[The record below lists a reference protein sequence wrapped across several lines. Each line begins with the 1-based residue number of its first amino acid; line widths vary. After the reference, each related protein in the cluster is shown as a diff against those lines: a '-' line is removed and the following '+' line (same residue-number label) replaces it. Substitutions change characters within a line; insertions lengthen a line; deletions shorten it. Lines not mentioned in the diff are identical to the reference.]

1 MEVKLMKS
9 AFEIIINNSKDIM
22 FVKDEFLI
30 YRAASAAFVKMTG
43 NSSVSD
49 IIGHTDLEIF
59 ENKELAKRYI
69 SDDHRLLSKEEDLTD
84 YVEPI
89 TDDHGKARYGST
101 SKYILRDEKRKAIG
115 ILGITKDITTEYL
128 VRKRYQQ
135 ELKYLFE
142 LPKDTYAVC
151 YIDVD
156 DWRIISQRRQ
166 NITGETI
173 QLAQTV
179 EEVCNYAVESIID
192 KESRAEEF
200 YSHFTSENLHEI
212 YSDGRRMLTFK
223 YERKFSD
230 DIIRWVRNEVNF
242 ITDVDSGH
250 LCIML
255 SAKDINSIK
264 QEEQRILEG
273 AQLDSMTKLLNHE
286 TSMEC
291 INKILYEENDKQ
303 HALFMLDI
311 DNFKSLNDT
320 LGHQAGDKFLIDF
333 ANELKNRFRETD
345 IVGRI
350 GGDEFFALMKNI
362 FDRGQIERRAMDI
375 LEIIKKTAQQ
385 FPEVKLGGSIGI
397 SLYPKDG
404 TNLDVLYTKADEALY
419 ESKRNGKN
427 QYKFA
432 E

>member
-1 MEVKLMKS
+1 
-9 AFEIIINNSKDIM
+9 
-22 FVKDEFLI
+22 
-30 YRAASAAFVKMTG
+30 
-43 NSSVSD
+43 
-49 IIGHTDLEIF
+49 
-59 ENKELAKRYI
+59 
-69 SDDHRLLSKEEDLTD
+69 
-84 YVEPI
+84 
-89 TDDHGKARYGST
+89 
-101 SKYILRDEKRKAIG
+101 
-115 ILGITKDITTEYL
+115 
-128 VRKRYQQ
+128 
-135 ELKYLFE
+135 
-142 LPKDTYAVC
+142 
-151 YIDVD
+151 
-156 DWRIISQRRQ
+156 
-166 NITGETI
+166 
-173 QLAQTV
+173 
-179 EEVCNYAVESIID
+179 
-192 KESRAEEF
+192 
-200 YSHFTSENLHEI
+200 
-212 YSDGRRMLTFK
+212 MLTFK

-230 DIIRWVRNEVNF
+230 GTTRWVKNEVNF

-255 SAKDINSIK
+255 SAKDINAIK
-264 QEEQRILEG
+264 LKQQRLFED
-273 AQLDSMTKLLNHE
+273 AQLDSMTKLLNHK
-286 TSMEC
+286 TSMER

-375 LEIIKKTAQQ
+375 LDIIEETAQQ